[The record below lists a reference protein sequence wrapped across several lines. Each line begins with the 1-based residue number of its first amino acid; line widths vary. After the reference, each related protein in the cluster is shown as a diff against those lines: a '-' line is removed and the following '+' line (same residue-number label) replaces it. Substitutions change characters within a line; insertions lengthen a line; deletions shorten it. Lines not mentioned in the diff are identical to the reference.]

1 MAEDKKVDISLMDH
15 LMELLNRS
23 RKIIIS
29 IIIFTVVAM
38 VMPISI
44 DFSSFSTD
52 NPFYPT
58 ITSFVIRNLQDKFL
72 PAEAELLPL
81 SFLAPL
87 EVYVFMSLILGA
99 LISLPV
105 IFYELFKFVSP
116 ALHVHERKVAFQFVG
131 AFVGLFVF
139 GFIMGY
145 LFILPMTMR
154 VLFLFSKLLDLPPK
168 YDFTVFFS
176 TIGFSLLLCGLIF
189 TFPMYIVLL
198 VKTGILKTTTVTKNR
213 KYLYGGLIIII
224 AILDPEPG
232 LITEGIVF
240 IPLMIL
246 IEISILVAKRIER
259 NREVSDGINSLSAK
273 SLERHS

>member
-1 MAEDKKVDISLMDH
+1 MAEDKKVDMSLMDH

-58 ITSFVIRNLQDKFL
+58 ITSFVIRNLQDRFL
-72 PAEAELLPL
+72 PVEAELLPL

-154 VLFLFSKLLDLPPK
+154 VLFMFSKLLNLPPK

-176 TIGFSLLLCGLIF
+176 TVGFSLLLCGLIF
-189 TFPMYIVLL
+189 TFPMYVILL
-198 VKTGILKTTTVTKNR
+198 VKAGILKITTVTKNR

>member
-1 MAEDKKVDISLMDH
+1 MAEDKKVDMSLMDH

-154 VLFLFSKLLDLPPK
+154 VLFMFSKLLNLPPK

-176 TIGFSLLLCGLIF
+176 TVGFSLLLCGLIF
-189 TFPMYIVLL
+189 TFPMYVILL
-198 VKTGILKTTTVTKNR
+198 VKAGILKITTVTKNR

>member
-1 MAEDKKVDISLMDH
+1 MAEDKKVDMSLMDH

-58 ITSFVIRNLQDKFL
+58 ITSFVIRNLQDRFL
-72 PAEAELLPL
+72 PVEAELLPL

-87 EVYVFMSLILGA
+87 EVYVFISLILGA

-176 TIGFSLLLCGLIF
+176 TVGFSLLLCGLIF
-189 TFPMYIVLL
+189 TFPMYVILL
-198 VKTGILKTTTVTKNR
+198 VKAGILKITTVTKNR

>member
-1 MAEDKKVDISLMDH
+1 MAEDKKVDMSLMDH

-58 ITSFVIRNLQDKFL
+58 ITSFVIRNLQERFL

-87 EVYVFMSLILGA
+87 EVYVFVSFILGV

-105 IFYELFKFVSP
+105 IAYELSKFVNP
-116 ALHVHERKVAFQFVG
+116 ALHVHERKTALQFVS
-131 AFVGLFVF
+131 AFAGLFF
-139 GFIMGY
+139 LGFTIGY
-145 LFILPMTMR
+145 LYILPMTMR
-154 VLFLFSKLLDLPPK
+154 VLFLFSKLLNLPPK

-176 TIGFSLLLCGLIF
+176 TVGFSLLLFGLIF

-198 VKTGILKTTTVTKNR
+198 VKAGILKTSSVTKNR

-224 AILDPEPG
+224 AIIDPEPS
-232 LITEGIVF
+232 LITESIVF
-240 IPLMIL
+240 IPLVIL
-246 IEISILVAKRIER
+246 MEISILIAKRIER
-259 NREVSDGINSLSAK
+259 NREVSDGIDSPSVK
-273 SLERHS
+273 P

>member
-1 MAEDKKVDISLMDH
+1 MAEDKKVDMSLMDH

-44 DFSSFSTD
+44 DFSGFSTD

-58 ITSFVIRNLQDKFL
+58 ITSFVIRNLQDRFL
-72 PAEAELLPL
+72 PVEAELLPL

-87 EVYVFMSLILGA
+87 EVYVFISLILGA

-154 VLFLFSKLLDLPPK
+154 VLFMFSKLLNLPPK

-176 TIGFSLLLCGLIF
+176 TVGFSLLLCGLIF
-189 TFPMYIVLL
+189 TFPMYVILL
-198 VKTGILKTTTVTKNR
+198 VKAGILKITTVTKNR

>member
-1 MAEDKKVDISLMDH
+1 
-15 LMELLNRS
+15 
-23 RKIIIS
+23 
-29 IIIFTVVAM
+29 
-38 VMPISI
+38 MPISI

-154 VLFLFSKLLDLPPK
+154 VLFMFSKLLNLPPK

-176 TIGFSLLLCGLIF
+176 TVGFSLLLCGLIF
-189 TFPMYIVLL
+189 TFPMYVILL
-198 VKTGILKTTTVTKNR
+198 VKAGILKITTVTKNR